1 MHNTSCQDSRVV
13 LTPTQLPLAG
23 TYLPVED
30 EVYIYV
36 YSKYNEKYN
45 FVIHIIPALKPQMGY
60 GQINSSNESR

>member
-1 MHNTSCQDSRVV
+1 MHNTLCQDSRDV

-36 YSKYNEKYN
+36 YSKYTEK
-45 FVIHIIPALKPQMGY
+45 IPFSNT
-60 GQINSSNESR
+60 NSPCAKTAVGVRTD